1 MPSMAE
7 VHDPSSLVGLSIGS
21 WERGSAMLRFS
32 DGEDFDT
39 GGELRI
45 EARRDGLYVLG
56 GGLMIPVDSRKE
68 GEDVIHYLTERKTK
82 PE

>member
-1 MPSMAE
+1 
-7 VHDPSSLVGLSIGS
+7 
-21 WERGSAMLRFS
+21 MLRFS

-56 GGLMIPVDSRKE
+56 GGLMIPVESREE
-68 GEDVIHYLTERKTK
+68 GQAIIREMGERKPKT
-82 PE
+82 E

>member
-1 MPSMAE
+1 
-7 VHDPSSLVGLSIGS
+7 
-21 WERGSAMLRFS
+21 MLRFS
-32 DGEDFDT
+32 DGEQFDT

-56 GGLMIPVDSRKE
+56 GGMMIPVDSRKE
-68 GEDVIHYLTERKTK
+68 GQDLIRELTEKKPK

>member
-1 MPSMAE
+1 
-7 VHDPSSLVGLSIGS
+7 
-21 WERGSAMLRFS
+21 MLRFT

-56 GGLMIPVDSRKE
+56 GGMMIPVSDRKE
-68 GEDVIHYLTERKTK
+68 GEEVIRDLTEKKPK

>member
-1 MPSMAE
+1 
-7 VHDPSSLVGLSIGS
+7 
-21 WERGSAMLRFS
+21 MLRFT

-39 GGELRI
+39 EGELRI

-56 GGLMIPVDSRKE
+56 GGMMIPVDSRQE
-68 GEDVIHYLTERKTK
+68 GEELIRELTERKAK

>member
-1 MPSMAE
+1 
-7 VHDPSSLVGLSIGS
+7 
-21 WERGSAMLRFS
+21 MLRFT
-32 DGEDFDT
+32 DGEGFDT

-56 GGLMIPVDSRKE
+56 GGMMIPVDSRQE
-68 GEDVIHYLTERKTK
+68 GEELIRELTERKAK

>member
-1 MPSMAE
+1 
-7 VHDPSSLVGLSIGS
+7 
-21 WERGSAMLRFS
+21 MLRFT

-39 GGELRI
+39 DGELRI

-68 GEDVIHYLTERKTK
+68 GEAIIRELTEKKPK

>member
-1 MPSMAE
+1 
-7 VHDPSSLVGLSIGS
+7 
-21 WERGSAMLRFS
+21 MLRFS

-56 GGLMIPVDSRKE
+56 GGMMIPVDSRQE
-68 GEDVIHYLTERKTK
+68 GEELIRDLTAKKSKAE
-82 PE
+82 

>member
-1 MPSMAE
+1 
-7 VHDPSSLVGLSIGS
+7 
-21 WERGSAMLRFS
+21 MLKFS

-39 GGELRI
+39 GGEFRI

-56 GGLMIPVDSRKE
+56 GGMMIPVDSRQE
-68 GEDVIHYLTERKTK
+68 GEELIRDLTERKSK

>member
-1 MPSMAE
+1 
-7 VHDPSSLVGLSIGS
+7 
-21 WERGSAMLRFS
+21 MLRFS
-32 DGEDFDT
+32 DGEDFGT

-68 GEDVIHYLTERKTK
+68 GEEVIRELTEKKPK

>member
-1 MPSMAE
+1 
-7 VHDPSSLVGLSIGS
+7 
-21 WERGSAMLRFS
+21 MLRFS

-39 GGELRI
+39 GGEFRI

-56 GGLMIPVDSRKE
+56 GGMMIPVSSRAE
-68 GEDVIHYLTERKTK
+68 GEEIIQEMTAKKLK

>member
-1 MPSMAE
+1 
-7 VHDPSSLVGLSIGS
+7 
-21 WERGSAMLRFS
+21 MLRFS
-32 DGEDFDT
+32 DGEEFDT

-56 GGLMIPVDSRKE
+56 GGMMIPVESREE
-68 GEDVIHYLTERKTK
+68 GQQLIRELTAKKSK

>member
-1 MPSMAE
+1 
-7 VHDPSSLVGLSIGS
+7 
-21 WERGSAMLRFS
+21 MLRFS
-32 DGEDFDT
+32 DGEEFDT

-56 GGLMIPVDSRKE
+56 GGLMIPVESREE
-68 GEDVIHYLTERKTK
+68 GQQLIRELTAKKPK